1 MAMAA
6 AGPVE
11 VPRDFR
17 RVIIAASVGN
27 VIEWYDF
34 YIFGSLAAILAV
46 KFFEQTHP
54 VAALLSTIAL
64 FTAGFLIRP
73 LGAFLFGWMGDRI
86 GRKYTFLVTLSG
98 MGLGTGAIGLIPT
111 FDQIGIAAA
120 FILFGL
126 RMIQGL
132 CLGGEY
138 GGAITYVAEH
148 VSDER
153 RGYYTGWLQT
163 SPTLGIVVSLAVIIA
178 CRHYF
183 GNEVF
188 EAWAWRVPF
197 LISFLLVAIAIYI
210 RLQLGETPIFQEI
223 KAKGLMTRNPWKEA
237 FLSNNIKY
245 VVVASIVVI
254 GEGVVWYSGQFWALY
269 FLQQVS
275 KLDLFT
281 SSYIVMV
288 ALIFGSLTLIFWGWM
303 SDLIGRKVVILSG
316 FLLAAV
322 TYYPLYVWLGS
333 VTQPGNIDFWTAVFI
348 IFLLVNYVG
357 MVYGPIG
364 AFLAEFFPG
373 RIRYTSVS
381 VPYHIGNGWGGGLV
395 PFITSAAFLATGSV
409 FAALIYPIVVPLVCF
424 VLGFLLMPE
433 TRRNSIWQPAEAAYP
448 AMSRMANV
456 IGNTGTFV
464 FLYVIL
470 MLLTYAP
477 LYPLPE
483 GLDPNSPVTGYIV
496 IAVQLAAW
504 ALLIGITFAHGIM
517 IERGWLVT
525 LPLLG
530 MVSLLLVPLLTTYL
544 DLVPATHKLSWWL
557 IATVLNLAC
566 IAFSLMGDRPRRAAP
581 APAE

>member
-1 MAMAA
+1 MA
-6 AGPVE
+6 GE

-17 RVIIAASVGN
+17 RVIIAAAVGN

-34 YIFGSLAAILAV
+34 YIFGSLATVLAV
-46 KFFEQTHP
+46 KFFEKSHP

-73 LGAFLFGWMGDRI
+73 LGAFLFGWLGDKV
-86 GRKYTFLVTLSG
+86 GRKYTFLITLSG
-98 MGLGTGAIGLIPT
+98 MGLGTGVIGLIPT
-111 FDQIGIAAA
+111 YESIGLAAA
-120 FILFGL
+120 VILFGL

-148 VSDER
+148 VSDKR

-163 SPTLGIVVSLAVIIA
+163 SPTLGIVVALAVVLGTRA
-178 CRHYF
+178 AF
-183 GNEVF
+183 GDEWFN
-188 EAWAWRVPF
+188 ASWGAWRIPF
-197 LISFLLVAIAIYI
+197 LVSFLLVAIAIYI
-210 RLQLGETPIFQEI
+210 RLQLGETPVFQEI
-223 KAKGLMTRNPWKEA
+223 KAKGQTTRNPWSEA
-237 FLSNNIKY
+237 FLSSNIKW
-245 VVVASIVVI
+245 VVVASIIVI

-275 KLDLFT
+275 KVDLFT
-281 SSYIVMV
+281 SSYIVMT
-288 ALIFGSLTLIFWGWM
+288 ALIIGSLTLIFWGWI
-303 SDLIGRKVVILSG
+303 SDLIGRKVVILGG

-322 TYYPLYVWLGS
+322 TYYPLYIWLGQ
-333 VTQPGNIDFWTAVFI
+333 VTQPGNIDFWTAVLI
-348 IFLLVNYVG
+348 IAILVNYVG

-364 AFLAEFFPG
+364 AFLAEYFPG

-395 PFITSAAFLATGSV
+395 PLVTSAAFAATGSV
-409 FAALIYPIVVPLVCF
+409 FAALIYPIVVPLVCL

-433 TRRNSIWQPAEAAYP
+433 TRRNSIWQPAEAGYP
-448 AMSRMANV
+448 AMSPMASV

-464 FLYVIL
+464 VLFVI
-470 MLLTYAP
+470 MMALTYAP
-477 LYPLPE
+477 LYPLPAAWNP
-483 GLDPNSPVTGYIV
+483 DSAITGYLV
-496 IAVQLAAW
+496 IAVQLSAW
-504 ALLIGITFAHGIM
+504 ALLIGFTFTHGIM

-530 MVSLLLVPLLTTYL
+530 MVISLLVPIGTTYFG
-544 DLVPATHKLSWWL
+544 LVPATHTLSWWL

-566 IAFSLMGDRPRRAAP
+566 LLFAVTGDRRRRAAP